1 VALLDIRQ
9 VPDPVL
15 HLVCEAVTDFD
26 ADLRR
31 LSEDMFETMYAAPG
45 RGLAAPQVGITK
57 RMFVMDET
65 WKAGDPSPMVFV
77 NPVIMSASDTVV
89 TQPEG
94 CLSIPGDL
102 TGVTRPAEVSLRW
115 QNLDGAWHEQSF
127 SGFAAACVQHEA
139 DHLDGILITDEG
151 RTT

>member
-1 VALLDIRQ
+1 MALLDIRQ

-77 NPVIMSASDTVV
+77 NPVIMSGYILLNVDSTFN
-89 TQPEG
+89 
-94 CLSIPGDL
+94 C
-102 TGVTRPAEVSLRW
+102 R
-115 QNLDGAWHEQSF
+115 HE
-127 SGFAAACVQHEA
+127 
-139 DHLDGILITDEG
+139 
-151 RTT
+151 